1 MRATPVQAIPIG
13 SWWRPTPPISA
24 RFFHRASI
32 ALSFFFV
39 LLIAGCGTPPKSVD
53 KLTLAPA
60 SFSDLP
66 GWQDDH
72 VAEAVPALLRS
83 CALLVKRPVDT
94 VISASIPEAGKVGD
108 WLPLCARAQ
117 QLAPRDDATARAFF
131 LQNFRPYRAANN
143 AEAKGLFTGYYEI
156 ELNGSRTKSARFT
169 VPIYG
174 MPKDLVTADLGEFGI
189 PNKTI
194 IGRVIGGKFHPYPD
208 RAAIEASGL
217 GTNAPVLA
225 WADDA
230 VDVFFLHI
238 QGSGVI
244 KLPGGDSMRVGYTAK
259 NGQPYRAVGRVLVD
273 RGALTQDNVSMQ
285 SIRAWLA
292 ANPKDAQA
300 VMATN
305 PSYVFFR
312 ELSKQGELSKQTDGP
327 VGAQGVT
334 LTGGRSLA
342 VDRRFVPL
350 GIPIWVASQ
359 NPDAPNT
366 QTKRLVIAQDTGG
379 AITGPVRGD
388 VFWGT
393 GHDAAE
399 RAGLMR
405 EFGNYYFLLPR
416 LGDNVAAR

>member
-1 MRATPVQAIPIG
+1 VTPIG
-13 SWWRPTPPISA
+13 SWWRPTLPIKADST
-24 RFFHRASI
+24 RRASV
-32 ALSFFFV
+32 ALSFLLV
-39 LLIAGCGTPPKSVD
+39 LFLAGCGTSQKPAD
-53 KLTLAPA
+53 KLTLT
-60 SFSDLP
+60 SVDFTDLP
-66 GWQDDH
+66 GWQNDH
-72 VAEAVPALLRS
+72 VAEALPALLRS
-83 CALLVKRPVDT
+83 CALLIKRPVDAA
-94 VISASIPEAGKVGD
+94 ISVTIPEAGKVGD
-108 WLPLCARAQ
+108 WLPVCVKAQ
-117 QLAPRDDATARAFF
+117 QLAARDDQSARSFF
-131 LQNFRPYRAANN
+131 LQNFKPYRVANN
-143 AEAKGLFTGYYEI
+143 ADPKGLFTGYYEI

-189 PNKTI
+189 PNKII
-194 IGRVIGGKFHPYPD
+194 IGRVVGGKFHPYPD

-225 WADDA
+225 WVDDA
-230 VDVFFLHI
+230 VDAFFLHI

-244 KLPGGDSMRVGYTAK
+244 ALPGGDSMRVGYTAK
-259 NGQPYRAVGRVLVD
+259 NGQPYRAIGRVLVD
-273 RGALTQDNVSMQ
+273 RGALAQDNVSMQ

-305 PSYVFFR
+305 PSYVFFH
-312 ELSKQGELSKQTDGP
+312 ELPKQQDGP
-327 VGAQGVT
+327 TGAQGVT
-334 LTGGRSLA
+334 LVGGRSLA

-350 GIPIWVASQ
+350 GIPVWVASQ

-366 QTKRLVIAQDTGG
+366 QTRRLVVAQDTGG

-393 GHDAAE
+393 GHDAAD

-416 LGDNVAAR
+416 IGDKLTER

>member
-1 MRATPVQAIPIG
+1 M
-13 SWWRPTPPISA
+13 
-24 RFFHRASI
+24 
-32 ALSFFFV
+32 
-39 LLIAGCGTPPKSVD
+39 
-53 KLTLAPA
+53 
-60 SFSDLP
+60 
-66 GWQDDH
+66 
-72 VAEAVPALLRS
+72 RS
-83 CALLVKRPVDT
+83 CAVLAKRPADAA
-94 VISASIPEAGKVGD
+94 ISASIPEAGTVGD
-108 WLPLCARAQ
+108 WLPLCAKAQ
-117 QLAPRDDATARAFF
+117 QISPYDNVAARAFF
-131 LQNFRPYRAANN
+131 LQNFTPYRAANN
-143 AEAKGLFTGYYEI
+143 AEPKGLFTGYYEI
-156 ELNGSRTKSARFT
+156 ELNGSRTKTARFT

-174 MPKDLVTADLGEFGI
+174 MPKDLITADLGEFGI

-194 IGRVIGGKFHPYPD
+194 IGRVAGGKFHPYPD
-208 RAAIEASGL
+208 RAAIDASGL

-225 WADDA
+225 WVDDA
-230 VDVFFLHI
+230 VDAFFLHI

-244 KLPGGDSMRVGYTAK
+244 KLPSGDSMRVGYTAK
-259 NGQPYRAVGRVLVD
+259 NGQPYRAIGRVLVD

-300 VMATN
+300 VMAAN

-312 ELSKQGELSKQTDGP
+312 ELPKQGDGP

-350 GIPIWVASQ
+350 GIPIWVDSQ
-359 NPDAPNT
+359 NPDGPNT
-366 QTKRLVIAQDTGG
+366 QTRRLVIAQDTGG

-393 GHDAAE
+393 GHTAAD

-416 LGDNVAAR
+416 LNNKVAMR